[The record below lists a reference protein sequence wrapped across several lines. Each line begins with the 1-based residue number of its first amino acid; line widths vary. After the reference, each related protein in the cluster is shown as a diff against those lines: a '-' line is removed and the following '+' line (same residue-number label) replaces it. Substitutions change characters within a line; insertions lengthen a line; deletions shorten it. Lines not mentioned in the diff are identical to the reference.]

1 MPTMTAASAVPR
13 AATATDR
20 PVASDELDD
29 LDADLRR
36 AAELQGFEGKVGQTL
51 VLASG
56 GKGPIEVL
64 VGMGPR
70 ADLSPAKLRKS
81 AAAFA
86 RAVSKHATIATNL
99 AAELPEDRAEAVSAV
114 VEGIRLATYRYTP
127 FKSDGGRKKGAK
139 GKAGATGSSKPALE
153 RVAVVAKGR
162 GVKAE
167 VERAAAVVDAVEL
180 ARDLGNEPGGSLTP
194 SAFAARAEEVG
205 AASGLKV
212 TVWDERKIGREK
224 LGGLQAVNQGSV
236 NPPRFVRLRYTPA
249 KKSKATVA
257 LVGKGITFDSGGLS
271 LKTASGM
278 STMKIDMSGGGAVLA
293 AMTACSAANVPVT
306 VDGYIPLTDNMTGG
320 DAQRPGDV
328 FTARNGK
335 TVEVLN
341 TDAEGRLVLADAL
354 SLAAEDKPDAIID
367 IATLTGSA
375 SAALGMSYAALMAT
389 DDELA
394 ARIEDAAART
404 DEKVWRLPLPEE
416 YRSQLDSTVADL
428 KNIGAGPYG
437 GALIAGLFLKEFVG
451 SGPWAHIDLGM
462 SAMTDA
468 DKGINP
474 KGATGFGVRLFVDL
488 LANW

>member
-1 MPTMTAASAVPR
+1 MAMPTTSAASTVPR
-13 AATATDR
+13 AATAVDR
-20 PVASDELDD
+20 PVASDEIEHLS
-29 LDADLRR
+29 ADLQR
-36 AAELQGFEGKVGQTL
+36 AAELQGFDGKVGQTL
-51 VLASG
+51 LLAAD
-56 GKGPIEVL
+56 GKGPIQIL
-64 VGMGPR
+64 VGIGPR
-70 ADLSPAKLRKS
+70 ADVSPPSLRK
-81 AAAFA
+81 AAAAYA
-86 RAVSKHATIATNL
+86 RAVAKHRVVATHL
-99 AAELPEDRAEAVSAV
+99 VGELSEDDRAAAIAAVT
-114 VEGIRLATYRYTP
+114 EGVRLAVYRYTP
-127 FKSDGGRKKGAK
+127 LKSPKNGAI
-139 GKAGATGSSKPALE
+139 ALE
-153 RVAVVAKGR
+153 RVALVAKGR

-167 VERAAAVVDAVEL
+167 VERASAVVDAVEL

-194 SAFAARAEEVG
+194 QAFAARAKEV
-205 AASGLKV
+205 AAEAGLKI

-224 LGGLQAVNQGSV
+224 LGGLLAVNQGSTH
-236 NPPRFVRLRYTPA
+236 PARLVRLRYTPT
-249 KKSKATVA
+249 KRPKGTVA

-271 LKTASGM
+271 LKTAAGM
-278 STMKIDMSGGGAVLA
+278 ATMKIDMSGGGAVLA
-293 AMTACSAANVPVT
+293 AMTALSAAAVPVA

-354 SLAAEDKPDAIID
+354 SLAEESAPDAIID

-394 ARIEDAAART
+394 ARLEAASGRT
-404 DEKVWRLPLPEE
+404 GEKIWRLPLPEE

-428 KNIGAGPYG
+428 KNIGSGPYG
-437 GALIAGLFLKEFVG
+437 GALIAGLFLREFVG
-451 SGPWAHIDLGM
+451 ERPWAHIDLGM

-468 DKGINP
+468 DRGINP
-474 KGATGFGVRLFVDL
+474 KGATGFGVRLLVDV

>member
-29 LDADLRR
+29 LPADLAR
-36 AAELQGFEGKVGQTL
+36 AAELQGFDGKVGQTL

-56 GKGPIEVL
+56 GTGPIDVL
-64 VGMGPR
+64 VGIGPR
-70 ADLSPAKLRKS
+70 ADLSTGSLRKA

-86 RAVSKHATIATNL
+86 RAVAKHNTVATNL
-99 AAELPEDRAEAVSAV
+99 AAELPDERAEAIAAV
-114 VEGIRLATYRYTP
+114 VEGVRLASYRYTP
-127 FKSDGGRKKGAK
+127 FKSDPAKKRGKKAKSNGGRP
-139 GKAGATGSSKPALE
+139 SKPALE
-153 RVAVVAKGR
+153 RVALVVKGR

-167 VERAAAVVDAVEL
+167 VERASAVAEAVEL

-194 SAFAARAEEVG
+194 AAFATRAQEVG
-205 AASGLKV
+205 AAAGLKV

-236 NPPRFVRLRYTPA
+236 NPPRFVHLRYTPT
-249 KKSKATVA
+249 KKSKGTIA

-293 AMTACSAANVPVT
+293 AMTACGAAEVPVT
-306 VDGYIPLTDNMTGG
+306 VNGYIPLTDNMTGG

-354 SLAAEDKPDAIID
+354 SLAAEDEPDAIID

-389 DDELA
+389 DDDLA
-394 ARIEDAAART
+394 GRIEDASART
-404 DEKVWRLPLPEE
+404 GEKVWRLPLPEE
-416 YRSQLDSTVADL
+416 YRPQLDSTVADL

-462 SAMTDA
+462 SAMTDS

-474 KGATGFGVRLFVDL
+474 KGATGFGVRLFIDL